1 MAYEINY
8 TDSINKGTIV
18 IEDGT
23 LNEDTSLQFPGRG
36 TTAYGQ
42 AVNENFLHLLEN
54 FANSSA
60 PNSPVEGQL
69 WYDNTDGVDQLKIY
83 DGTQWVTAGG
93 LKKAASAPEV
103 ANSNPGD
110 LWANTDTQQLY
121 LFTGSN
127 WILIGPEFS
136 DGLLT
141 GTAAE
146 NILGDDDVAYNILT
160 VKIEDSIAA
169 IFSAQAFVPKVTIPG
184 FRTGVNA
191 GLNLSDE
198 ALVGS
203 ELLKYYGTAEKAE
216 ALVVSGETIAASN
229 FLRANASST
238 TNFDL
243 KVKNNEGIQIGT
255 GGQLSAFISGEAGV
269 IQHNTSG
276 SNIDFRLR
284 NGDLVPTIMRLDAAG
299 NVGINNGAPE
309 EKLDVSGNV
318 KINPESGVPDSGFLQ
333 IESTVQA
340 SNISTGSIRT
350 KGGIGIARDAYIGGN
365 LTMAEVGDSPG
376 VITSGNIIPD
386 TNSSRNIGT
395 TNNKFDQ
402 MYANTFIGNVQ
413 GNVSG
418 TVSGRAGSADKLAS
432 ATTFAATGDVDNVSF
447 EFDGQTGGSTKTFNL
462 TISNS
467 FISSKDVTY
476 DAGNADEI
484 LLNVTSGTTGVRR
497 ITKRNFLKTIP
508 LVPPG
513 SIMPYGGEEA
523 PEGWLLCDGQEVNIS
538 DFTQLFNVIRY
549 NFKDASL
556 LSDEGVNRFAL
567 PDMRGRFPLGLDNL
581 GGPSANRV
589 TDIAADAIGG
599 NAGAEGK
606 TIELE
611 NLPEHEHD
619 MEGESGTQY
628 YATRVGSGEVLD
640 ADAVPLTIEPGA
652 GGTQGFASSGGV
664 KQTNT
669 VTDVDGNIVP
679 RLGEAI
685 NVMPP
690 YLSLNYIIYT
700 GE

>member
-8 TDSINKGTIV
+8 TDSVNKGTIV

-23 LNEDTSLQFPGRG
+23 INQDTSLQFPGRA
-36 TTAYGQ
+36 TTAYGV

-60 PNSPVEGQL
+60 PSSPVEGQL

-93 LKKAASAPEV
+93 LKKAATAPEV

-146 NILGDDDVAYNILT
+146 NILGDDDIAYNILT

-169 IFSAQAFVPKVTIPG
+169 IFSAQAFIPKVTIPG
-184 FRTGVNA
+184 FRTGINA
-191 GLNLSDE
+191 GLNLSNE

-216 ALVVSGETIAASN
+216 ALVVAGETISASN
-229 FLRANASST
+229 FLRSNASST

-243 KVKNNEGIQIGT
+243 KVKNNEGIQVGT
-255 GGQLSAFISGEAGV
+255 GGQLSVFISGEAGV

-284 NGDLVPTIMRLDAAG
+284 NGDLVPTVMRLDSAG

-309 EKLDVSGNV
+309 EKLDVSGNI

-350 KGGIGIARDAYIGGN
+350 KGGIGVARDAYIGGN
-365 LTMAEVGDSPG
+365 L
-376 VITSGNIIPD
+376 NIAGATTVANIAPD
-386 TNSSRNIGT
+386 NNSSRNIGT

-402 MYANTFIGNVQ
+402 IYANTFIGNVQ

-418 TVSGRAGSADKLAS
+418 TVSGRAGSADRLAS

-462 TISNS
+462 RVSNS
-467 FISSKDVTY
+467 FISNKTVTY

-484 LLNVTSGTTGVRR
+484 LLNKTTGTTGVYR

-508 LVPPG
+508 LVPAG
-513 SIMPYGGEEA
+513 AIMPFGGEEA
-523 PEGWLLCDGQEVNIS
+523 PDGWLFCDGSEVKIS
-538 DFTQLFNVIRY
+538 DYTALFNVIRY

-556 LSDEGVNRFAL
+556 LSDEGVNSFAL

-581 GGPSANRV
+581 GGPSVNRV

-599 NAGAEGK
+599 NAGNESK
-606 TIELE
+606 TIALE

-628 YATRVGSGEVLD
+628 YALRVGSGSVLD

-669 VTDVDGNIVP
+669 VTDESGNIVP

-685 NVMPP
+685 NIMPP